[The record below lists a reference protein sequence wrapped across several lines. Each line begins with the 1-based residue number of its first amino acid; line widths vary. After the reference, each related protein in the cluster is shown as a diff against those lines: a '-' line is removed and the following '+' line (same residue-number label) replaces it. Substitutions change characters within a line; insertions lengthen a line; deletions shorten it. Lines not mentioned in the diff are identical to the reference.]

1 MKRASEVSAELFR
14 ARELAAF
21 GVVGAAAFA
30 VHFAVVATL
39 VPLGLAPLIANVVAF
54 VIAFSVSFSGHSRWS
69 FPSQRRTA
77 GRALRRFA
85 VVAIA
90 GFLVNESAYAL
101 LLAWTSLDY
110 RVALFIVLVG
120 VAGST
125 WLAGKFWAFA
135 DD

>member
-1 MKRASEVSAELFR
+1 MKRAPEASAEIFR

-21 GVVGAAAFA
+21 GAVGAVAFA
-30 VHFAVVATL
+30 VHFAVVASL
-39 VPLGLAPLIANVVAF
+39 VPLGMAPLVANVVAF
-54 VIAFSVSFSGHSRWS
+54 SIAFSVSFSGHSRWS
-69 FPSQRRTA
+69 FPSQQRA
-77 GRALRRFA
+77 ASKALRRFA
-85 VVAIA
+85 VVAVA
-90 GFLVNESAYAL
+90 GFLVNESAYAV

-110 RVALFIVLVG
+110 RAALAVVLVG